1 MSQPYHYPMQLQRAD
16 MAALLPHR
24 GAIFVCETLCIEGP
38 HQFHGIARWPQDNA
52 IIQGHFPGL
61 PIVPGVMLIESMAQ
75 FAGAGLLAGD
85 PYVKT
90 LPEDSIGVLA
100 AVRNCWFKQPVLPES
115 AVEFFIQCR
124 QVAPL
129 LVQVSAVV
137 KVEAVEVAKLEIALA
152 YAPRTQLLSSG
163 TAATAV

>member
-1 MSQPYHYPMQLQRAD
+1 
-16 MAALLPHR
+16 LP
-24 GAIFVCETLCIEGP
+24 
-38 HQFHGIARWPQDNA
+38 
-52 IIQGHFPGL
+52 
-61 PIVPGVMLIESMAQ
+61 VP
-75 FAGAGLLAGD
+75 GLLAGD

-137 KVEAVEVAKLEIALA
+137 KVADADVAKLEIALA
-152 YAPRTQLLSSG
+152 YAPRTQLLASG
-163 TAATAV
+163 GVTAGKGQPAACIRLTACRR